1 MRAVVR
7 GLADPEVFGVD
18 RLDDL
23 RRRAEDSDGPPPP
36 LIFAPNHHSHVDTAL
51 MFRAVPFTW
60 RKRLVVAAAAD
71 YFFDKRWKA
80 TLSALSLNAI
90 PIDREATGRRSAD
103 MIRDLIDDGWSL
115 VIYPEGGRSPDGW
128 GQDFKAG
135 AAYLSSRTGAPVVPV
150 FLDGTGSI
158 FGKGMKRPKPGR
170 TRVVFGAPLHPIE
183 GESTRRFNARIQ
195 AAVTTLADEATTD
208 WWTAQRRA
216 AAGTSPMLGGP
227 DYTGWRRQWDLTDAP
242 PPEHRRLAQAPH
254 PPLARPRLNRRD
266 LAGSVNCL
274 RMRPRSGRICKEFRN
289 PAGQP
294 ARGGGRGGGGGVG
307 AVGGGWQVDRSAG
320 VEVRPVRGTG
330 VRRVEL
336 LDRDV
341 ELAGDHQRGITG
353 LHLVRRM
360 APIAARGSV
369 RGRRARRIGGVVGL
383 AGRGRR
389 RGVGIDE
396 LGARRDPHGAAR
408 APGSPLYVASQP
420 L

>member
-1 MRAVVR
+1 MKVADTSATARLALRRAARAAGQVERAVGRATAPGRNIGFPFRAPSVPRGVEVPEEPPSLGADYDTDWARSPVARVARGVIAEGPMRAVVR

-23 RRRAEDSDGPPPP
+23 RRLADDSDGAPPP

-103 MIRDLIDDGWSL
+103 LIRDLIEDGWSL

-170 TRVVFGAPLHPIE
+170 SRVVFGTPLHPID
-183 GESTRRFNARIQ
+183 GESTRRFNARIHT
-195 AAVTTLADEATTD
+195 AVTTLADESTTD
-208 WWTAQRRA
+208 WWTARRRA
-216 AAGTSPMLGGP
+216 ADGTSPTLGGP
-227 DYTGWRRQWDLTDAP
+227 AYTGWRRQWDLTD
-242 PPEHRRLAQAPH
+242 RRRQ
-254 PPLARPRLNRRD
+254 
-266 LAGSVNCL
+266 S
-274 RMRPRSGRICKEFRN
+274 
-289 PAGQP
+289 
-294 ARGGGRGGGGGVG
+294 
-307 AVGGGWQVDRSAG
+307 
-320 VEVRPVRGTG
+320 
-330 VRRVEL
+330 
-336 LDRDV
+336 
-341 ELAGDHQRGITG
+341 
-353 LHLVRRM
+353 
-360 APIAARGSV
+360 IAAWRKPPT
-369 RGRRARRIGGVVGL
+369 RRWP
-383 AGRGRR
+383 
-389 RGVGIDE
+389 D
-396 LGARRDPHGAAR
+396 LG
-408 APGSPLYVASQP
+408 
-420 L
+420 